1 MKMSNTLLT
10 LQVLERAQQRSSLLA
25 EALDVVPHD
34 LSPDREEERWEE
46 GPGDS

>member
-34 LSPDREEERWEE
+34 EIVRKNVGKRVLEISDI
-46 GPGDS
+46 

>member
-25 EALDVVPHD
+25 EALDVVE